1 MRKARISD
9 AEIAR
14 QAADLV
20 AARKALSLQNEE
32 KAQRIAELVI
42 ANLEKARRVAEL
54 VIANEEK
61 AKRAAEL
68 AIANAE
74 LVFQNEEK
82 SRRAAELVIAM
93 EGKARMAAELAISR
107 IEAINNDKLRTSL
120 METID
125 ITRQL
130 VELRDPYTAGH
141 EKHVGDLARAI
152 AEEMRLDASHQ
163 EGLMVAGYLHD
174 LGKIIVPV
182 EILSKPGR
190 FSREEYNLVKNHVQ
204 AGYDLLKNVTFP
216 WPIAHSVL
224 EHHERL
230 DGSGYPNGL
239 KGDQISLEG
248 RILAVSDIMDAM
260 GCSRPYRTSP
270 GIENALT
277 ELRNGRGR
285 IYDERVVDACTTLFR
300 DKGYSIPTAL
310 A

>member
-1 MRKARISD
+1 MSKKRISD

-14 QAADLV
+14 QAAELI
-20 AARKALSLQNEE
+20 AANKALFVQNEE
-32 KAQRIAELVI
+32 NARRVAELVV
-42 ANLEKARRVAEL
+42 ANLEKAKRVAEL

-61 AKRAAEL
+61 A
-68 AIANAE
+68 
-74 LVFQNEEK
+74 
-82 SRRAAELVIAM
+82 RRAAELVVANEEKARQAAALVIAI
-93 EGKARMAAELAISR
+93 EGKARLATQLAISR
-107 IEAINNDKLRTSL
+107 LEALNQERLRRAL

-174 LGKIIVPV
+174 LGKIIIPV
-182 EILSKPGR
+182 EILSKPGKI
-190 FSREEYNLVKNHVQ
+190 SPEEYNLVKTHVQ

-216 WPIAHSVL
+216 WPIADSVL

-230 DGSGYPNGL
+230 DGSGYPRGL
-239 KGDQISLEG
+239 KGGQISLEG

-260 GCSRPYRTSP
+260 GCHRPYRASL
-270 GIENALT
+270 GIEKALA
-277 ELRNGRGR
+277 EIQAGRGR
-285 IYDERVVDACTTLFR
+285 IYDEKVVDACTALFR
-300 DKGYSIPTAL
+300 DRGYAIPTAL